1 MAAKEQRIS
10 QSSSVSHTITF
21 GCPSNYLFA
30 QNTVFW
36 AECSLYV
43 SSSCSFCQISSSL
56 QVFASGVFPP
66 RLHAQTFTPPF
77 VLRIGFGAIFAGAG
91 YVLSTGDSRN
101 GSGIVTGNCT
111 STSSFRTLTLNS
123 SLVTKLFYS
132 RAVLIRAPTVSSS
145 PAQQA
150 FSCSFRCYSCDG
162 HVVWNGALLSQ

>member
-1 MAAKEQRIS
+1 M
-10 QSSSVSHTITF
+10 
-21 GCPSNYLFA
+21 
-30 QNTVFW
+30 FW

-43 SSSCSFCQISSSL
+43 SSSCSSYPLSL
-56 QVFASGVFPP
+56 SRQVFASGVLPP

-111 STSSFRTLTLNS
+111 SNYLTSSFRTLTLNS
-123 SLVTKLFYS
+123 SLVTQLLCS
-132 RAVLIRAPTVSSS
+132 RAVLTRAPTVSSS

-162 HVVWNGALLSQ
+162 HVVWNRAFLSQ